1 MSAHVRYH
9 LIVSFLLGHSVSGFA
24 PIPLALAL
32 AVFAIPILSGSDSPA
47 KSRIVSL
54 NVIAVDTQ
62 GQIVEDLHREDLRV
76 SDGGVSR
83 NLLFLRRV
91 GNEDWNP
98 PPLGPNEVSNR
109 SGSSEPYA
117 TIVLLDLFNEDFAA
131 QANAEGRLIHD
142 LQSLSNVDS
151 LFLYILNADGQ
162 LVAVREI
169 PFDLHFHLRG
179 PSTEPRWTD
188 GLKALMDAA
197 LDRSVGPQRP
207 SITISDRADLTF
219 HSLDSLAVQLS
230 RIPGRK
236 NIVWLNN
243 GLPNPT
249 RLAFANS
256 PRFVS
261 MRAAGYSQDLNV
273 LSQRFNAFG
282 EALYALNPFSS
293 NYSLLSADAGATLDA
308 LVAETGGRFNDG
320 KEMGDVIEQALR
332 DARTTYQLGYEEPFH
347 SLDGKLHKLRVATSR
362 KGIQIQTKAHY
373 LAVPGMADA
382 GFVQMIHSASIPPF
396 DAAEIGIRGVV
407 SRDPA
412 NSRIVGLRILV
423 NARDLALIHEKAGY
437 EGLLRLAV
445 VGYLESGRDS
455 GAPIV
460 PFELVLH
467 HSELQHHKIL
477 NDGILLKQNV
487 KLGARITKVRVIVI
501 DETSETVG
509 TLTLPV

>member
-1 MSAHVRYH
+1 
-9 LIVSFLLGHSVSGFA
+9 
-24 PIPLALAL
+24 
-32 AVFAIPILSGSDSPA
+32 
-47 KSRIVSL
+47 
-54 NVIAVDTQ
+54 
-62 GQIVEDLHREDLRV
+62 
-76 SDGGVSR
+76 
-83 NLLFLRRV
+83 
-91 GNEDWNP
+91 
-98 PPLGPNEVSNR
+98 
-109 SGSSEPYA
+109 
-117 TIVLLDLFNEDFAA
+117 
-131 QANAEGRLIHD
+131 
-142 LQSLSNVDS
+142 
-151 LFLYILNADGQ
+151 
-162 LVAVREI
+162 
-169 PFDLHFHLRG
+169 
-179 PSTEPRWTD
+179 
-188 GLKALMDAA
+188 
-197 LDRSVGPQRP
+197 
-207 SITISDRADLTF
+207 
-219 HSLDSLAVQLS
+219 
-230 RIPGRK
+230 
-236 NIVWLNN
+236 
-243 GLPNPT
+243 
-249 RLAFANS
+249 
-256 PRFVS
+256 
-261 MRAAGYSQDLNV
+261 
-273 LSQRFNAFG
+273 
-282 EALYALNPFSS
+282 
-293 NYSLLSADAGATLDA
+293 LSADAGATLDA